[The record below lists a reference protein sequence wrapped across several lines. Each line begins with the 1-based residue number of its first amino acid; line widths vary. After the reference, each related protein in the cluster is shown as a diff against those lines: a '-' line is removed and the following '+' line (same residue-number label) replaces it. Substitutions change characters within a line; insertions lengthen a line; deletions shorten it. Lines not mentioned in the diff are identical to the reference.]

1 MLSKQLHNKYHDIVS
16 ETIEMVSAHVDH
28 EDLGKSIDY
37 ASIYA
42 QSPEEFERVDAEL
55 KNNGTVAIESEE
67 GNYYKLY
74 EPLKISNTEILHC
87 RIRAFDNEHPEVG
100 YVDFEV
106 KDYEQFKEKYLSKPY
121 FSLLSSGEE
130 MIELKDPS
138 FSVRAYFLS
147 GDF

>member
-1 MLSKQLHNKYHDIVS
+1 MLSKQLQNKYHEIVS
-16 ETIEMVSAHVDH
+16 ETIEMILAHVDC
-28 EDLGKSIDY
+28 EDLGKGIDY

-42 QSPEEFERVDAEL
+42 QTPEEFERIGAEL
-55 KNNGTVAIESEE
+55 RNNGTVAIESVE
-67 GNYYKLY
+67 GNYYKLR

-106 KDYEQFKEKYLSKPY
+106 KDYDEFKVKYLSKPY

-130 MIELKDPS
+130 MIELKDPN
-138 FSVRAYFLS
+138 FFVRAYFLS

>member
-1 MLSKQLHNKYHDIVS
+1 MLSKQIQNKYHEIVS
-16 ETIEMVSAHVDH
+16 ESIQMVLAHVDR
-28 EDLGKSIDY
+28 EDLGKGIDY

-55 KNNGTVAIESEE
+55 RNNGTVAIEIVE
-67 GNYYKLY
+67 GNYYKLS
-74 EPLKISNTEILHC
+74 EPLKITNTEILHC
-87 RIRAFDNEHPEVG
+87 RIMAFDNEHPEVG

-106 KDYEQFKEKYLSKPY
+106 KDYDQFKEKYLSKPY

-147 GDF
+147 GEI